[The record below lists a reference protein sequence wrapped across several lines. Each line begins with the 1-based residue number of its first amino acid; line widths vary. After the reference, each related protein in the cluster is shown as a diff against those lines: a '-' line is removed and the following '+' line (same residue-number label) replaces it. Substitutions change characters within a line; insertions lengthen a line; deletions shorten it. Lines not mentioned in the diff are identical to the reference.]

1 MENVKSNANLS
12 RLIQAYSDLSRLV
25 QTCSDMPK
33 LVEFC
38 LNLFKLDFSQIT
50 TCIHNLFSSGTDRW
64 ADLYGECQ
72 VKCKVNDETTMTCKL
87 EFLKASGYWTSGKKH
102 EVVGSIN
109 NSKGM

>member
-1 MENVKSNANLS
+1 MELIVEQISIENVKSNLKLS
-12 RLIQAYSDLSRLV
+12 KLV
-25 QTCSDMPK
+25 QTCPDLPK
-33 LVEFC
+33 LVQTYR
-38 LNLFKLDFSQIT
+38 NLFFFQIT

-109 NSKGM
+109 NSKGIIYLG